1 MCMLSP
7 KPLRMS
13 PKLGHHYTE
22 IIDIKLMT
30 TVIVRYALHNCIPEH
45 EEDRRSCDLPHL
57 SQPQAASTTVVQ
69 IISVIQVAIFS
80 GCKSLD

>member
-1 MCMLSP
+1 
-7 KPLRMS
+7 MS

-22 IIDIKLMT
+22 ITDVKLMA

-57 SQPQAASTTVVQ
+57 SQPQAASTTVVL
-69 IISVIQVAIFS
+69 IMIVIQLAIFS
-80 GCKSLD
+80 GSKSLD

>member
-1 MCMLSP
+1 
-7 KPLRMS
+7 MS

-22 IIDIKLMT
+22 ITDVYVELMA

-57 SQPQAASTTVVQ
+57 SQPQAASTTVVL
-69 IISVIQVAIFS
+69 IISVILLAIFS
-80 GCKSLD
+80 GSKSLE